1 VNVLFGGVILIR
13 KFMLSLTLVGL
24 MLLSFTTA
32 QAEDPQEALD
42 LAVEWL
48 ADQQLEDG
56 GFSTGFAPG
65 SDLGASADAAIA
77 FASAGRDPAAV
88 SVQDISLM
96 DYLATAVAERDLQD
110 FPGLAAKV
118 ALAVTASGGE
128 PGQFGGTDLIA
139 LVLDGYDADNGL
151 FGTGT
156 FDSALAILALSA
168 AEVELPVGAVEGL
181 LATRIEDGSYAFT
194 GDTTLGGGDS
204 NTTALV
210 VQALLAAG
218 GDDQQIRPSLDYF
231 QAAQNEDGGW
241 TYQKP
246 SDFGEATD
254 ANSTSLVIQAL
265 QAAGESLESWG
276 DPIDALVLFQDASGA
291 FGFNAAMPDASLLAT
306 VQAIP
311 ALAGID
317 YTDMGTLDLSGASTE
332 VNQELLLLTLGIILC
347 LIVVAVLIGRQRS
360 STEA

>member
-1 VNVLFGGVILIR
+1 
-13 KFMLSLTLVGL
+13 
-24 MLLSFTTA
+24 
-32 QAEDPQEALD
+32 
-42 LAVEWL
+42 
-48 ADQQLEDG
+48 
-56 GFSTGFAPG
+56 
-65 SDLGASADAAIA
+65 
-77 FASAGRDPAAV
+77 
-88 SVQDISLM
+88 
-96 DYLATAVAERDLQD
+96 
-110 FPGLAAKV
+110 
-118 ALAVTASGGE
+118 LAVTASGGE

-332 VNQELLLLTLGIILC
+332 VNQDLLLLTLGIILC